1 MLRVKKEPRDT
12 SNSDEEFVDC
22 SNVMDFSL
30 KKGHMLGVG
39 RLSKIIFGSF
49 FLKRVQ

>member
-1 MLRVKKEPRDT
+1 MLRVKKEPRDPPK
-12 SNSDEEFVDC
+12 SDEELVDC

-39 RLSKIIFGSF
+39 VLYKSF
-49 FLKRVQ
+49 LVNPF